1 MIIGDRSGYHLRMQG
16 RESLQKV
23 IGSLKDK
30 KFKCKINIRS
40 NGPKEIKAKLR
51 TNGNS

>member
-1 MIIGDRSGYHLRMQG
+1 MIIGDRSGYRLRMQG

-23 IGSLKDK
+23 IESLKDK

-40 NGPKEIKAKLR
+40 SGPKDIEAELR
-51 TNGNS
+51 ANGNS